1 MQGDA
6 GSNIL
11 HAVSDIL
18 FVVLTAQSGG
28 DKIMVNMAATGSV
41 LGMLGM
47 ELSHFL
53 HIIGEAFRKKGEV
66 VLANKNVALARYE
79 LGVSN
84 YARVP
89 SS

>member
-1 MQGDA
+1 
-6 GSNIL
+6 
-11 HAVSDIL
+11 VSDIP
-18 FVVLTAQSGG
+18 FVYLAAQSGR
-28 DKIMVNMAATGSV
+28 DKIMVKTAATGSES
-41 LGMLGM
+41 GMLGM

-53 HIIGEAFRKKGEV
+53 DIISEAYRKKGEV